1 MNVYLFTCDSISRF
15 SCNRNVPVFGCP
27 ILSLLIDVAAVL
39 DMKRNPV
46 TSPQFEY
53 FPDADAAEETHDQQ
67 REQPQQYHVGTEHFN
82 VKICTTNLFC
92 PAADAFI
99 LRILPPL

>member
-1 MNVYLFTCDSISRF
+1 
-15 SCNRNVPVFGCP
+15 
-27 ILSLLIDVAAVL
+27 
-39 DMKRNPV
+39 MKRNPV

-67 REQPQQYHVGTEHFN
+67 REQPQQHHVGTKHFN
-82 VKICTTNLFC
+82 FKMCTTNLFC

-99 LRILPPL
+99 LRILPALFTHFLDGKGGSQSVKITN